1 MIKLT
6 FTFLLLIL
14 AFGALI
20 SVFIF
25 AIDVLR
31 WHDKETKV
39 KITPSKSPEEVIA
52 DIMKSK
58 EVNEDERDVTE
69 SGEHNTSTFS
79 IPGCES

>member
-25 AIDVLR
+25 AIDVIR

-52 DIMKSK
+52 DIMKNEEVK
-58 EVNEDERDVTE
+58 EDVRND
-69 SGEHNTSTFS
+69 GEHNTSAFS
-79 IPGCES
+79 LPGC